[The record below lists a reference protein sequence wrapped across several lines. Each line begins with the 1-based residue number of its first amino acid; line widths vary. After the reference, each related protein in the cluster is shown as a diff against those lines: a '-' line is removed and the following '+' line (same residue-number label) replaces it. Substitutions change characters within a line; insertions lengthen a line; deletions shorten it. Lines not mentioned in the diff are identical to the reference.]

1 MKGKILR
8 TTGIC
13 GLLLA
18 AVFCVINWRISAG
31 IILGMVC
38 FTMYYLILNESFRDM
53 TQLSGSDVFMMVLAS
68 IARLALMALPL
79 LAGILIPQ
87 YFNIWGALAGF
98 MTFKIAAVFETVK
111 DSQDTQKS
119 S

>member
-38 FTMYYLILNESFRDM
+38 FVLYYLILNESFRDL
-53 TQLSGSDVFMMVLAS
+53 TEVSSSDAFMMILAS
-68 IARLALMALPL
+68 IARLALMAVPL
-79 LAGILIPQ
+79 LAGILMSQ
-87 YFNIWGALAGF
+87 YFNIWGCLAGF
-98 MTFKIAAVFETVK
+98 TAFKIAAVFEAVK
-111 DSQDTQKS
+111 DSQDTRKS
-119 S
+119 N